1 MIQLVQQNEITKR
14 MDRATVNKSIESADI
29 TPEERRRAHV
39 VQESGQM
46 FARHAGQSNPQGFLE
61 RIRGTAMEN
70 DPQVVALRE
79 AMATYNSISY
89 DDSAGKQSAWDKV
102 IEARNPLEGRIKQMM
117 EGANPT
123 DTANYESYLALLG
136 RDPAREAQAQT
147 YANQRTSQFVETAA
161 ERKGLVR
168 QKTDL
173 LYQQSG
179 EGLTRRQLQK
189 SLEEANASGDPLQ
202 IAAARKAM
210 DDFELSSA
218 RTAEAIALV
227 SQKLSAISN
236 TAEMFQDAW
245 TEAFANITN
254 NASATVLGLVQSLDD
269 FNRKMQQQL
278 EDQDL
283 QFGRQIFDLKQAF
296 IDAAREIATQIPGEM
311 AKGYTA
317 VMTYLAEQS
326 RAEAL
331 MLSGNYSEGEAQT
344 FANMNRLGDA
354 LYGSADSDAKRA
366 FMASLEANIP
376 KRDVTATGV
385 ELPSNGISAAL
396 AKVNG
401 KWALRVTGVWGEE
414 DKPNKPAE
422 RDDMGGNGF
431 FSRPKPTP

>member
-1 MIQLVQQNEITKR
+1 

-29 TPEERRRAHV
+29 TQADRVQAHV

-46 FARHAGQSNPQGFLE
+46 FARHAGQSNPAGFLA
-61 RIRGTAMEN
+61 RIQGTAMEN

-79 AMATYNSISY
+79 ALAKYNSISY

-102 IEARNPLEGRIKQMM
+102 IEARNPLEGKIKQMM
-117 EGANPT
+117 QGATPQ

-147 YANQRTSQFVETAA
+147 YSNQRTSQFVETAA
-161 ERKGLVR
+161 ERKSLLK
-168 QKTDL
+168 QKEEL

-189 SLEEANASGDPLQ
+189 GIQDANASGDPLQ

-210 DDFELSSA
+210 DDFDISSQK
-218 RTAEAIALV
+218 TADAVALV

-236 TAEMFQDAW
+236 TSEMFADAW
-245 TEAFANITN
+245 TEAFLNIKN
-254 NASATVLGLVQSLDD
+254 NASTTVLGLVQSLDD

-278 EDQDL
+278 DDQDL
-283 QFGRQIFDLKQAF
+283 QFGRQIHDLKQAF

-326 RAEAL
+326 RAESL

-344 FANMNRLGDA
+344 FANMNRLGDS

-385 ELPSNGISAAL
+385 ELPSNGIAAAL
-396 AKVNG
+396 ARVNG
-401 KWALRVTGVWGEE
+401 QWALRVTAVGSPE
-414 DKPNKPAE
+414 DKPASVTQPDRNT
-422 RDDMGGNGF
+422 GNGSF
-431 FSRPKPTP
+431 ESDTPRTGYTG

>member
-1 MIQLVQQNEITKR
+1 
-14 MDRATVNKSIESADI
+14 
-29 TPEERRRAHV
+29 
-39 VQESGQM
+39 
-46 FARHAGQSNPQGFLE
+46 
-61 RIRGTAMEN
+61 
-70 DPQVVALRE
+70 
-79 AMATYNSISY
+79 
-89 DDSAGKQSAWDKV
+89 
-102 IEARNPLEGRIKQMM
+102 MM

-227 SQKLSAISN
+227 NQKLSAISN

-254 NASATVLGLVQSLDD
+254 NASTTVLGLVQSLDD

-385 ELPSNGISAAL
+385 ELPSNGIAAAL

-401 KWALRVTGVWGEE
+401 KWALRVLTIGNSTDDE
-414 DKPNKPAE
+414 DKPQVVKPE
-422 RDDMGGNGF
+422 DD
-431 FSRPKPTP
+431 PKRKRGLFTVEP